1 MCWVLRGSGRMIGS
15 MREGRPKPVQFS
27 MKFLFLVTTILAIL
41 LSLGEMAVPLL
52 VPVVIAADLCRRAL
66 GSSTRRAEASLA
78 AVWWFMITLLCI
90 AFAVWLPGF

>member
-1 MCWVLRGSGRMIGS
+1 MCQVVRASGTMAKS

-27 MKFLFLVTTILAIL
+27 VKFLFLITTIVAIL

-78 AVWWFMITLLCI
+78 AVWLFMITLLCI